1 MSLCIGIRE
10 NQLSEVVGIIDT
22 KKYKF
27 KCLYNSENYEE
38 YYNELKINVLRD
50 ALVFSG
56 CGNSLAATRTKVKGN
71 DLDTS
76 RNILMINIFEDERQV
91 PIVNDF
97 YEHEYIVLVFA
108 NKYKNPAEKKGN
120 TVPTTFT
127 DDELDELIA
136 RFLKELTDK
145 EGIPTATWQ
154 DYKFRRKNDDT
165 YNMNIF
171 INKQQI
177 IDEEKK
183 DSYKR
188 QILKHFEESFKF
200 RLITIYTKLRDY
212 GLEDIMRK
220 LKEFGYLDE
229 RFNDE
234 VFIYEEEARRILA
247 RRLCTLSFKN
257 DIDVLIKKEIISE
270 DLIKYKI

>member
-10 NQLSEVVGIIDT
+10 DQLSEVVSIIDT

-76 RNILMINIFEDERQV
+76 RNILMVNIFEDERQV

-97 YEHEYIVLVFA
+97 YEHEYIVLVFT

-120 TVPTTFT
+120 TVPITFT

-136 RFLKELTDK
+136 RFLTELTDK
-145 EGIPTATWQ
+145 EGIPTSTWQ

-165 YNMNIF
+165 YNMNMF
-171 INKQQI
+171 INKQEI
-177 IDEEKK
+177 IDESRK

-200 RLITIYTKLRDY
+200 RLISIYTKLRDY
-212 GLEDIMRK
+212 GLDDIMRK
-220 LKEFGYLDE
+220 LKEFGYLDD
-229 RFNDE
+229 RFDDE
-234 VFIYEEEARRILA
+234 IFIYEEEARRILA
-247 RRLCTLSFKN
+247 RRLCALSFKN
-257 DIDVLIKKEIISE
+257 DIDVLIKKEIIPE

>member
-10 NQLSEVVGIIDT
+10 NQLSEVVDILDIN
-22 KKYKF
+22 KYKF

-38 YYNELKINVLRD
+38 YYNELKINLLRD

-56 CGNSLAATRTKVKGN
+56 CGNTLAATRTKVKGN

-76 RNILMINIFEDERQV
+76 RNILMVNIFEDERQV

-97 YEHEYIVLVFA
+97 YEHEYIVLVFT

-136 RFLKELTDK
+136 RFLTELTDK
-145 EGIPTATWQ
+145 EGIPTSTWQ

-165 YNMNIF
+165 YNMNMF
-171 INKQQI
+171 INKQEI
-177 IDEEKK
+177 IDESRK

-200 RLITIYTKLRDY
+200 RLISIYTKLRDY
-212 GLEDIMRK
+212 GLDDIMRK
-220 LKEFGYLDE
+220 LKEFGYLDD
-229 RFNDE
+229 RFDDE
-234 VFIYEEEARRILA
+234 IFIYEEEARRILA

-257 DIDVLIKKEIISE
+257 DIDVLIKKEIIPE

>member
-1 MSLCIGIRE
+1 M
-10 NQLSEVVGIIDT
+10 V
-22 KKYKF
+22 
-27 KCLYNSENYEE
+27 
-38 YYNELKINVLRD
+38 
-50 ALVFSG
+50 
-56 CGNSLAATRTKVKGN
+56 
-71 DLDTS
+71 
-76 RNILMINIFEDERQV
+76 NIFEDERQV

-97 YEHEYIVLVFA
+97 YEHEYIVLVFT

-229 RFNDE
+229 RFDDE

>member
-10 NQLSEVVGIIDT
+10 NQLSEVVGIVDT

-38 YYNELKINVLRD
+38 YYNELKIDVLRD

-76 RNILMINIFEDERQV
+76 RNILMVNIFEDERQV

-97 YEHEYIVLVFA
+97 YEHEYIVLVFT

-229 RFNDE
+229 RFDDE

>member
-97 YEHEYIVLVFA
+97 YEHEYLVLVFT

>member
-38 YYNELKINVLRD
+38 YYNELKIDVLRD

-212 GLEDIMRK
+212 DLEDIMRK

-257 DIDVLIKKEIISE
+257 DIDILIKKEIISE

>member
-10 NQLSEVVGIIDT
+10 NQLSEVVGIVDT
-22 KKYKF
+22 NKYKF

-38 YYNELKINVLRD
+38 YYNELKIDVLRD

-76 RNILMINIFEDERQV
+76 RNILMVNIFEDERQV

-97 YEHEYIVLVFA
+97 YEHEYIVLVFT

-229 RFNDE
+229 RFDDE

>member
-10 NQLSEVVGIIDT
+10 NQLSEVVSIVDT

-56 CGNSLAATRTKVKGN
+56 CGNSLAVTRTKVKGN

-76 RNILMINIFEDERQV
+76 RNILMVNIFEDERQV

-97 YEHEYIVLVFA
+97 YEHEYIVLVFT

-229 RFNDE
+229 RFDDE

>member
-10 NQLSEVVGIIDT
+10 NQLSEVVSIIDT

-38 YYNELKINVLRD
+38 YYNELKIDVLRD

-97 YEHEYIVLVFA
+97 YEHEYLVLVFT

-154 DYKFRRKNDDT
+154 DYKFKRKNDNT

>member
-97 YEHEYIVLVFA
+97 YEHEYIVLVFT

>member
-91 PIVNDF
+91 PRVNDF
-97 YEHEYIVLVFA
+97 YEHEYIVLVFT

>member
-10 NQLSEVVGIIDT
+10 NQLSEVVSIVDT

-38 YYNELKINVLRD
+38 YYNELKIDVLRD

-76 RNILMINIFEDERQV
+76 RNILMVNIFEDERQV

-97 YEHEYIVLVFA
+97 YEHEYIVLVFT

-229 RFNDE
+229 RFDDE

>member
-10 NQLSEVVGIIDT
+10 NQLSEVVGIVDIN
-22 KKYKF
+22 KYKF

-38 YYNELKINVLRD
+38 YYNELKINLLRD

-56 CGNSLAATRTKVKGN
+56 CGNTLAATRTKVKGN

-76 RNILMINIFEDERQV
+76 RNILMVNIFEDERQV

-97 YEHEYIVLVFA
+97 YEHEYIVLVFT

-136 RFLKELTDK
+136 RFLTELTDK
-145 EGIPTATWQ
+145 EGIPTSTWQ

-165 YNMNIF
+165 YNMNMF
-171 INKQQI
+171 INKQEI
-177 IDEEKK
+177 IDESRK

-200 RLITIYTKLRDY
+200 RLISIYTKLRDY
-212 GLEDIMRK
+212 GLDDIMRK
-220 LKEFGYLDE
+220 LNDFGYLDE
-229 RFNDE
+229 RFNDDIF
-234 VFIYEEEARRILA
+234 VYEEEARRILA

-257 DIDVLIKKEIISE
+257 DIEVLIKKEIISE
-270 DLIKYKI
+270 ELIKYKI

>member
-27 KCLYNSENYEE
+27 KCLYNSENYGE
-38 YYNELKINVLRD
+38 YYNELKIDVLRD

-97 YEHEYIVLVFA
+97 YEHEYIVLVFT

-229 RFNDE
+229 RFDDE

-270 DLIKYKI
+270 DLIKYKL

>member
-10 NQLSEVVGIIDT
+10 DQLSEVVSIIDT

-76 RNILMINIFEDERQV
+76 RNILMVNIFEDERQV

-97 YEHEYIVLVFA
+97 YEHEYIVLVFT

-120 TVPTTFT
+120 TVPITFT

-136 RFLKELTDK
+136 RFLTELTDK
-145 EGIPTATWQ
+145 EGIPTSTWQ

-165 YNMNIF
+165 YNMNMF
-171 INKQQI
+171 INKQEI
-177 IDEEKK
+177 IDESRK

-200 RLITIYTKLRDY
+200 RLISIYTKLRDY
-212 GLEDIMRK
+212 GLDDIMRK
-220 LKEFGYLDE
+220 LKEFGYLDD

-234 VFIYEEEARRILA
+234 IFIYEEEARRILA
-247 RRLCTLSFKN
+247 RRLCALSFKN
-257 DIDVLIKKEIISE
+257 DIDVLIKKEIIPE

>member
-97 YEHEYIVLVFA
+97 YEHEYIVLVFT

-145 EGIPTATWQ
+145 EAIPTATWQ
-154 DYKFRRKNDDT
+154 DYKFKRKNDDT

-234 VFIYEEEARRILA
+234 VYIYEEEARRILA

>member
-97 YEHEYIVLVFA
+97 YEHEYLVLVFT

-234 VFIYEEEARRILA
+234 VYIYEEEARRILA

>member
-97 YEHEYIVLVFA
+97 YEHEYIVLVFT

-154 DYKFRRKNDDT
+154 DYKFKRKNDDT

>member
-38 YYNELKINVLRD
+38 YYNELKIDVLRD

-97 YEHEYIVLVFA
+97 YEHEYIVLVFT

>member
-97 YEHEYIVLVFA
+97 YEHEYIVLVFT

-234 VFIYEEEARRILA
+234 VYIYEEEARRILA

>member
-10 NQLSEVVGIIDT
+10 NQLSEVVGIVDT

-38 YYNELKINVLRD
+38 YYNELKIDVLRD

-76 RNILMINIFEDERQV
+76 RNILMVNIFEDERQV

-229 RFNDE
+229 RFDDE

>member
-97 YEHEYIVLVFA
+97 YEHEYIVLVFT

-145 EGIPTATWQ
+145 EGIPTSTWQ

-165 YNMNIF
+165 YNMNMF
-171 INKQQI
+171 INKQEL
-177 IDEEKK
+177 IDESRK

-200 RLITIYTKLRDY
+200 RLISIYTKLRDY
-212 GLEDIMRK
+212 GLDDIMRK
-220 LKEFGYLDE
+220 LNDFGYLDE
-229 RFNDE
+229 RFNDDIF
-234 VFIYEEEARRILA
+234 VYEEEARRILA

-257 DIDVLIKKEIISE
+257 DIEVLIKKEIISE

>member
-10 NQLSEVVGIIDT
+10 NQLSEVVSIIDT

-38 YYNELKINVLRD
+38 YYNELKIDVLRD

-97 YEHEYIVLVFA
+97 YEHEYLVLVFT

-154 DYKFRRKNDDT
+154 DYKFKRKNDDT

>member
-1 MSLCIGIRE
+1 M
-10 NQLSEVVGIIDT
+10 
-22 KKYKF
+22 
-27 KCLYNSENYEE
+27 
-38 YYNELKINVLRD
+38 RD

-212 GLEDIMRK
+212 DLEDIMRK

-257 DIDVLIKKEIISE
+257 DIDILIKKEIISE

>member
-76 RNILMINIFEDERQV
+76 RNILMVNIFEDERQV

-97 YEHEYIVLVFA
+97 YEHEYIVLVFT

-229 RFNDE
+229 RFDDE

>member
-97 YEHEYIVLVFA
+97 YEHEYIVLVFT

-154 DYKFRRKNDDT
+154 DYKFKRKNDDT

-234 VFIYEEEARRILA
+234 VYIYEEEARRILA

>member
-10 NQLSEVVGIIDT
+10 NQLSEVVGIVDT

-38 YYNELKINVLRD
+38 YYNDLKIDVLRD

-76 RNILMINIFEDERQV
+76 RNILMVNIFEDERQV

-97 YEHEYIVLVFA
+97 YEHEYIVLVFT

-257 DIDVLIKKEIISE
+257 DIDVLIKKEIISN

>member
-97 YEHEYIVLVFA
+97 YEHEYIVLVFT

-154 DYKFRRKNDDT
+154 DYKFKRKNDDT

-270 DLIKYKI
+270 DLIKYKL

>member
-38 YYNELKINVLRD
+38 YYNELKIDVLRD

-97 YEHEYIVLVFA
+97 YEHEYIVLVFT

-154 DYKFRRKNDDT
+154 DYKFKRKNDDT

>member
-10 NQLSEVVGIIDT
+10 NQLSEVVGIVDT

-38 YYNELKINVLRD
+38 YYNELKIDVLRD

-76 RNILMINIFEDERQV
+76 RNILMVNIFEDERQV

-97 YEHEYIVLVFA
+97 YDHEYIVLVFT

-229 RFNDE
+229 RFDDE